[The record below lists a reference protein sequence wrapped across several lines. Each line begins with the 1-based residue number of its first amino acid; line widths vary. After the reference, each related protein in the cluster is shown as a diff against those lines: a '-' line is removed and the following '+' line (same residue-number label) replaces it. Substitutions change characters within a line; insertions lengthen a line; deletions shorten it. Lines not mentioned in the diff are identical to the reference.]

1 MTPAPKFIKCRLC
14 DGTANFEFARQA
26 ADGDVIDYFI
36 CTNCGSL
43 ETEDPYWLTSYHP
56 SGEGDL
62 LNLDT
67 YAAERTLRS
76 RVSIYL
82 IWRLVGFHMQREKL
96 LDWGGG
102 VGLLVRLLRDIGID
116 AHLYD
121 KYASNHYASGFSMSM
136 MEKYDMVTA
145 FEVLEHLIKPSK
157 ELADLFDLQP
167 TVVVASTMLFNG
179 QGADWSYL
187 GPAKS
192 EHVFFY
198 SERALRLIGNR
209 FGYSVEI
216 LKTNIIIFYKNPIS
230 RFRIRIAAA
239 LTSRNYLSG
248 VLFAVIRHKSY
259 CDADNQAIRAMLQS
273 D

>member
-1 MTPAPKFIKCRLC
+1 M
-14 DGTANFEFARQA
+14 
-26 ADGDVIDYFI
+26 
-36 CTNCGSL
+36 
-43 ETEDPYWLTSYHP
+43 
-56 SGEGDL
+56 
-62 LNLDT
+62 
-67 YAAERTLRS
+67 
-76 RVSIYL
+76 
-82 IWRLVGFHMQREKL
+82 
-96 LDWGGG
+96 
-102 VGLLVRLLRDIGID
+102 VRLLRDIGID

-136 MEKYDMVTA
+136 VEKYDMVTA